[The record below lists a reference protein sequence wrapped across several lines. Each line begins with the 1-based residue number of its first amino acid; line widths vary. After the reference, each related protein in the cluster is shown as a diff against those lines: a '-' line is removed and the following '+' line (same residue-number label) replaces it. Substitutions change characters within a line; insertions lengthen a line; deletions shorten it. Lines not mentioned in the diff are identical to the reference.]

1 MLYNLVIWVS
11 NTLYLSHKSLKT
23 VLFKILNLCKV
34 VKYEDKKTVVT
45 STATARPGM
54 LLKRLQ
60 HMCIAAFMQKEIRKE
75 GIGNPHIVYTLLS
88 AFSTLYQIF
97 KKGAREGGPWQNLNF
112 MKGVA
117 GKDRGNF
124 FQRVCNYFT

>member
-60 HMCIAAFMQKEIRKE
+60 HMCIPAFMQKEIRKE
-75 GIGNPHIVYTLLS
+75 GTGTPHIICTLLS
-88 AFSTLYQIF
+88 AFRTLHQIF
-97 KKGAREGGPWQNLNF
+97 KKGAGSWQDLDF
-112 MKGVA
+112 LRGVA
-117 GKDRGNF
+117 EKETVDF
-124 FQRVCNYFT
+124 FQGDCNYFT